1 LEEFLSPAVPERQ
14 YGHRMTDWGA
24 LYVEHVTAVG
34 ALAAGLSEEQLAVEV
49 PGTPAWTVRH
59 LLAHLAGG
67 AADVVTGRMDGAP
80 GPEWTARHVGERL
93 SVPVAGLLDEL
104 TDNAAGVA
112 HTTLDNP
119 RPAVAW
125 DIAVHHADLHEALGL
140 PRLPE
145 HLWRPVAEMV
155 GPWRAPDL
163 VDVVDPYELFRAVFS
178 RRSRTQLLALG
189 LTASQA
195 DEIGIFGPRLDD
207 QPVPLAT

>member
-1 LEEFLSPAVPERQ
+1 
-14 YGHRMTDWGA
+14 MTDWGA
-24 LYVEHVTAVG
+24 LYAEHVTAIG
-34 ALAAGLSEEQLAVEV
+34 ALAAELSEEQLAVEV
-49 PGTPAWTVRH
+49 PGTPSWTVRD

-93 SVPVAGLLDEL
+93 SVPVGGLLDEL
-104 TDNAAGVA
+104 ADNVEGVA
-112 HTTLDNP
+112 RTTIDNP
-119 RPAVAW
+119 RPAVVW

-145 HLWRPVAEMV
+145 RLWRPVAEMV
-155 GPWRAPDL
+155 GPWRAADL
-163 VDVVDPYELFRAVFS
+163 VDAVEPYELFRAVFS
-178 RRSRTQLLALG
+178 RRSRSQLLALG

-207 QPVPLAT
+207 QPVPPAT